1 MKLPSSPSRSRLS
14 RAAWLLAGLAG
25 FALAISAATPGTK
38 KLFNGKD
45 LSGWEGNT
53 AFWSVRDGA
62 IVGQTTLEKPTKG
75 NTFLVWKGGEV
86 KNFELRAMFRL
97 VANNEKNTANSGIQY
112 RSKVVDPVNYVVA
125 GYQADMDAGGKY
137 IGILYEEKGRGIL
150 AQAGQQVQVSAD
162 GAKPKIAV
170 TGVTTPPAEI
180 LANIKLR
187 DWNEYVII
195 ANGNHLKQYIN
206 GKLTV
211 DVTDVDEAKAA
222 KAGILALQLHAGPPM
237 TVSFKD
243 IQLKTLP

>member
-1 MKLPSSPSRSRLS
+1 MKLPASPSRSRPA
-14 RAAWLLAGLAG
+14 RAAWLLAAIAGLA
-25 FALAISAATPGTK
+25 LAASAATPATQN
-38 KLFNGKD
+38 LFNGKD

-97 VANNEKNTANSGIQY
+97 VANNDKNSANSGIQY
-112 RSKVVDPVNYVVA
+112 RSKVVDPVNFVVA
-125 GYQADMDAGGKY
+125 GYQADLDASGKY

-150 AQAGQQVQVSAD
+150 AQAGQQVRVSAD
-162 GAKPKIAV
+162 AAKPKIEV
-170 TGVTTPPAEI
+170 TGATTPPAEI
-180 LANIKLR
+180 LAGIKMR

-206 GKLTV
+206 GKLTI
-211 DVTDVDEAKAA
+211 DVSDVDEAKAA
-222 KAGILALQLHAGPPM
+222 QSGILALQLHAGPPM
-237 TVSFKD
+237 TVSFKN